1 MIMYKIEI
9 YVTLKADVLDPQGK
23 AIQKAAE
30 RLNIKNIKNIR
41 QGKFF
46 EILLKSKSTKKEIS
60 NFGNIL
66 SKKLLCNEVIEDYKI
81 INIKK
86 I

>member
-1 MIMYKIEI
+1 MYKIEI
-9 YVTLKADVLDPQGK
+9 YVTLKEDVLDPQGK

>member
-60 NFGNIL
+60 NFGNIFNSARIMNAFKRFL
-66 SKKLLCNEVIEDYKI
+66 
-81 INIKK
+81 
-86 I
+86 